1 MVVNLSPYI
10 FTFFIFILALL
21 LLLLFIVDGGD
32 GGTVIAVARCR
43 YCFCCATMP
52 TNKGVKRIFCNVYDT
67 LSKFPNITLRFSFCT
82 WRPSLSVCVYY
93 YFLFSFRFVSRFFF
107 SQSLCRSVIFL
118 HKFDRTVKLAG
129 YFRIKK
135 AFIVILQR
143 MKMA

>member
-1 MVVNLSPYI
+1 MVVNLFSFI

-21 LLLLFIVDGGD
+21 LLLLFIVGGD
-32 GGTVIAVARCR
+32 GGTVIAVACCR
-43 YCFCCATMP
+43 HCFCCATMP

-67 LSKFPNITLRFSFCT
+67 LSKFPNITLRFS
-82 WRPSLSVCVYY
+82 WRHSLSVCVYY
-93 YFLFSFRFVSRFFF
+93 YFLFFVWFRFVSRFFF